1 MTFFKSLSF
10 PKCICYYPK
19 NILVVESVLHE
30 IIMAEFNKKSSQ
42 WDKTDLVSK

>member
-10 PKCICYYPK
+10 PKYICYYPK

-30 IIMAEFNKKSSQ
+30 IIMAEFFTQKV
-42 WDKTDLVSK
+42 VSGTKQI